1 MHHDGGK
8 MKAVLRFLVVVCLL
22 FLSSYAKE
30 SCILAFSTKVIY
42 QKDKKL
48 FLKRFPDGI
57 IKKYGKYYEFKI
69 ESFQTYKH
77 AKHKLKKVKKLY
89 KDAFI
94 INCQKEV
101 VLKPPVLKQIK
112 IKKIKHKIDSI
123 KTLENI
129 VFVNRVKKIEK
140 TPPVSLKETTL
151 SSKGYHIP
159 LTSFKVSKTDNRP
172 KLNEP
177 KILKPYEI
185 PKLSKRDKTQ
195 IYDNL
200 SFKRYIDV
208 LFESNDKTHE
218 IFYQKK
224 IDYILNEIKKDKYDF
239 DVYANGYLRTGSSI
253 SAQSGNA
260 PNVNGDY
267 TGAGVSLHVNKILY
281 DGGYRL
287 TNGAYDI
294 LYKRLA
300 DIDELNA
307 KDRLA
312 ILGVSI
318 YSNLYISQEELEI
331 LKKILKQQKFV
342 TNIIK
347 QGYKEGKNSPLDLID
362 SKNDLLNLQR
372 SILNMEYQYLSRD
385 YILRHSTKSRS
396 KKPYQLYP
404 MSVKLNLD
412 SLKLLQKEA
421 IAHSGVLAKE
431 SNLLNLKEADLLF
444 QKRRRIPELRFD
456 SYVGYGL
463 STNKIF
469 NLDSPGNGAFWELG
483 LNFKLPIYNR
493 NDINLNIQKNRLNIL
508 KQKEVLSS
516 RQRDILIQVEKSYNE
531 IQRSK
536 KQIDIIKEQL
546 SLQKHKLKIAKERYF
561 AGVSPYR
568 AYSDAIR
575 GFLNYKRQLL
585 SMQQKYK
592 QEISILSILVGKRDF
607 YE

>member
-1 MHHDGGK
+1 
-8 MKAVLRFLVVVCLL
+8 MKAVLRFLVAVCLL

-30 SCILAFSTKVIY
+30 SCILAFSTKVVY

-48 FLKRFPDGI
+48 FLKRFPNGI

-69 ESFQTYKH
+69 KSFQTYKH
-77 AKHKLKKVKKLY
+77 AKHELKEVKKFY

-94 INCQKEV
+94 INCQKV
-101 VLKPPVLKQIK
+101 IVLKFPALKQIK
-112 IKKIKHKIDSI
+112 IKKIKKKTDNV
-123 KTLENI
+123 KTLDNI
-129 VFVNRVKKIEK
+129 VFINRLKKIEI
-140 TPPVSLKETTL
+140 TSPVSLKETTL
-151 SSKGYHIP
+151 SSKGHHVP
-159 LTSFKVSKTDNRP
+159 LTPLKVSNTDNRP

-177 KILKPYEI
+177 KILEPYEI
-185 PKLSKRDKTQ
+185 PKLSKRYKTQ

-200 SFKRYIDV
+200 SFKRYVDV
-208 LFESNDKTHE
+208 LFESNEKAHE

-224 IDYILNEIKKDKYDF
+224 IDYILDEIKKDKYNF
-239 DVYANGYLRTGSSI
+239 DVYASGYLRTGSSI

-300 DIDELNA
+300 DINELNA
-307 KDRLA
+307 KDRLV
-312 ILGVSI
+312 IFGVSI
-318 YSNLYISQEELEI
+318 YSNLYISQEELRI
-331 LKKILKQQKFV
+331 LKKILKQQKLV

-347 QGYKEGKNSPLDLID
+347 QGYKEGKYSPLDLID

-372 SILNMEYQYLSRD
+372 SVLNMEYQYLNSD
-385 YILRHSTKSRS
+385 YILRHSIKSRS
-396 KKPYQLYP
+396 QKPYQLYP
-404 MSVKLNLD
+404 MSIKLNLD
-412 SLKLLQKEA
+412 SLKLLQEEA
-421 IAHSGVLAKE
+421 IAHSGVLAKV
-431 SNLLNLKEADLLF
+431 SNLLKLKEADLLF
-444 QKRRRIPELRFD
+444 QKRRRIPEFRFD
-456 SYVGYGL
+456 SYAGYGL

-469 NLDSPGNGAFWELG
+469 NLDSPGHGAFWELG
-483 LNFKLPIYNR
+483 LSFKLPIYNR
-493 NDINLNIQKNRLNIL
+493 NDINLNTQKERLNVL
-508 KQKEVLSS
+508 KQKEALSFG
-516 RQRDILIQVEKSYNE
+516 QRAILIQVEKSYNE
-531 IQRSK
+531 IQRTK

-561 AGVSPYR
+561 TGISPYR
-568 AYSDAIR
+568 AYSDAIK
-575 GFLNYKRQLL
+575 GFLNYERQLL
-585 SMQQKYK
+585 SMQQKSK

>member
-1 MHHDGGK
+1 
-8 MKAVLRFLVVVCLL
+8 MKVVLKFLILISLL
-22 FLSSYAKE
+22 FQLLYAKK
-30 SCILAFSTKVIY
+30 SCILVFSTKVIY
-42 QKDKKL
+42 KKDKQL
-48 FLKRFPDGI
+48 FLKSFPKGV

-69 ESFQTYKH
+69 ESFQTYKQTQRD
-77 AKHKLKKVKKLY
+77 LKKIKKQY

-94 INCQKEV
+94 INCQKEIIV
-101 VLKPPVLKQIK
+101 NSPVLKPIK
-112 IKKIKHKIDSI
+112 TKKISVKSNNI
-123 KTLENI
+123 KSLEDVIFINL
-129 VFVNRVKKIEK
+129 VKKIEK
-140 TPPVSLKETTL
+140 TPPIPLKEETL
-151 SSKGYHIP
+151 NSDAYHIP
-159 LTSFKVSKTDNRP
+159 ITPLKVSKIDSRP

-177 KILKPYEI
+177 KILKSYEI

-200 SFKRYIDV
+200 SFKRYADV
-208 LFESNDKTHE
+208 LFESNDKAHE

-287 TNGAYDI
+287 TNNAYDI

-307 KDRLA
+307 KDRLV
-312 ILGVSI
+312 IFGVSI

-342 TNIIK
+342 TKIIK

-362 SKNDLLNLQR
+362 SKNDLLNLHR
-372 SILNMEYQYLSRD
+372 SILNMEYQYLNSD
-385 YILRHSTKSRS
+385 YILRHSIKSRS

-431 SNLLNLKEADLLF
+431 SNLLNLKQADLLF
-444 QKRRRIPELRFD
+444 QKRRRIPEIRFD
-456 SYVGYGL
+456 SYAGYGL
-463 STNKIF
+463 STDKIL
-469 NLDSPGNGAFWELG
+469 NLGSPGHGAFWELG

-493 NDINLNIQKNRLNIL
+493 NDINLNIQKERLNIL

-516 RQRDILIQVEKSYNE
+516 GRRDILIQVEKSYNE

-536 KQIDIIKEQL
+536 KQINIIKEQL

-568 AYSDAIR
+568 DYSDAIR
-575 GFLNYKRQLL
+575 GFLSYERQLL